1 MTTKTKGTVKM
12 SKMNELAI
20 ELEELKRCG
29 ETLISIA
36 DTLTALFSAGGE
48 EPEAQPAPETKQPE
62 PAKSEKPYSFTD
74 VRGILADKSR
84 QGHTVAV
91 KNLLRKYGA
100 EKLSDLAPE
109 NYTAIVADVE
119 AL

>member
-1 MTTKTKGTVKM
+1 M
-12 SKMNELAI
+12 SKMSELAA
-20 ELEELKRCG
+20 ELSELRRCG

-36 DTLTALFSAGGE
+36 ATLTELFSAGAE
-48 EPEAQPAPETKQPE
+48 KAEAQPMPEKQQE
-62 PAKSEKPYSFTD
+62 PAKPEKTYSFTD

-91 KNLLRKYGA
+91 KELLRKYGV

>member
-1 MTTKTKGTVKM
+1 M
-12 SKMNELAI
+12 SKMSELAV
-20 ELEELKRCG
+20 ELSELKRCG

-36 DTLTALFSAGGE
+36 ETLTELFSAGTE
-48 EPEAQPAPETKQPE
+48 EPETQPAPEKQPE
-62 PAKSEKPYSFTD
+62 PATPEKTYSFTD

-91 KNLLRKYGA
+91 KDLLRKYGA

-109 NYTAIVADVE
+109 NYAAIVADVE

>member
-1 MTTKTKGTVKM
+1 MG
-12 SKMNELAI
+12 KMNELAA
-20 ELEELKRCG
+20 ELQELKHCG
-29 ETLISIA
+29 KTLISIA
-36 DTLTALFSAGGE
+36 ETLTALFSAGGDEHE
-48 EPEAQPAPETKQPE
+48 EQPIPEKQPE
-62 PAKSEKPYSFTD
+62 PAKPEKIYSFTD

-91 KNLLRKYGA
+91 KELLRKYGA

-109 NYTAIVADVE
+109 NYAAIVADVE

>member
-1 MTTKTKGTVKM
+1 M

-20 ELEELKRCG
+20 ELQELKRCG

-48 EPEAQPAPETKQPE
+48 EPEAQPALETKQPE
-62 PAKSEKPYSFTD
+62 PARQEKTYSFTD
-74 VRGILADKSR
+74 VRGILANKSR

-91 KNLLRKYGA
+91 KDLLRKYGA
-100 EKLSDLAPE
+100 KKLSDLAPE
-109 NYTAIVADVE
+109 NYAAIVADVE